1 MVNTTQPIDHIDQFL
16 QQQNDLDLLRFITC
30 GSVDDGKSTLIGRL
44 LYEAKCIFDD
54 QVSSLQSES
63 ATYGT
68 QGGEVDYALL
78 VDGLAAE
85 REQGITIDVAYRF
98 FNTDKRKFI
107 VADTPG
113 HEQYTRNMVTGAST
127 TDLAIILIDARK
139 GVLEQSKRHAF
150 ICSLLGIKQV
160 VLAVNK
166 MDLVDYK
173 HSVFIAIEQEFA
185 EFSQQLKFEKIT
197 NIPVSALKGDNI
209 IDRSSHMP
217 WFKGP
222 TLMAFLETVPTSKGL
237 EEHAFRMPVQ
247 WVNRPHLDFR
257 GFSGTVAAGVI
268 APGDE
273 IRILPAGS
281 IAKVKDIVLFDQ
293 NLLKARA
300 SQAVTIT
307 LDREVDA
314 SRGDMLVAAQS
325 PCEVSDQFEVE
336 LVWMDQ
342 ERGFTGRSYGL
353 QIGTNWV
360 NAQITDI
367 KHTINVNTLEQ
378 NAARWLGLNDIAV
391 VKLSLDKAVAFEAF
405 ANCQPLGSLILV
417 DRFSNATVAAGMILH
432 SLRRSSN
439 VHKQAL
445 TVNKDQR
452 NQLNNHKGKVLWLTG
467 LSGSGKSTIA
477 NLLEQKLHQQGIRT
491 YLLDG
496 DNVRHGLNKDL
507 GFTEA
512 DRVENIRRI
521 TEVAHLMVDAGLVVI
536 TAFISPFKAE
546 REAAKARFDNGEFVE
561 IFVNTPLKVAEQRDP
576 KGLYKKARKG
586 EIPNFTGINSPY
598 EAPINADFEVDTSV
612 LSAERIAEQ
621 LMQQVM
627 LDLELQECYMQKK

>member
-1 MVNTTQPIDHIDQFL
+1 MVSSTDSITNIDQFL
-16 QQQNDLDLLRFITC
+16 QQQNDLDLLKFITC

-44 LYEAKCIFDD
+44 LFEAKCIFDD
-54 QVSSLQSES
+54 QVSSLKNES
-63 ATYGT
+63 AAYGT
-68 QGGEVDYALL
+68 QGSDIDYALL

-127 TDLAIILIDARK
+127 TDLAVILIDARK
-139 GVLEQSKRHAF
+139 GILEQSKRHAF
-150 ICSLLGIKQV
+150 ICSLLGIKHV
-160 VLAVNK
+160 LLAVNK
-166 MDLVDYK
+166 MDLVGYQQDT
-173 HSVFIAIEQEFA
+173 FNTIEHAFA
-185 EFSQQLKFEKIT
+185 EFAKQLNFDKVT
-197 NIPVSALKGDNI
+197 AIPVSALKGDNI
-209 IDRSSHMP
+209 IARSSYMP

-222 TLMAFLETVPTSKGL
+222 TLMAFLETVPTAKGL
-237 EEHAFRMPVQ
+237 ENHAFRMPVQ

-257 GFSGTVAAGVI
+257 GFSGTVAAGMIEV
-268 APGDE
+268 GED
-273 IRILPAGS
+273 IRILPSGS
-281 IAKVKDIVLFDQ
+281 IAKVQDIILFDQ
-293 NLLKARA
+293 HLPKAHA
-300 SQAVTIT
+300 GQAVTIT
-307 LDREVDA
+307 LDKEVDA
-314 SRGDMLVAAQS
+314 SRGDMLVAAQA

-342 ERGFTGRSYGL
+342 EQGFTGRSYGL

-360 NAQITDI
+360 NAQITNI
-367 KHTINVNTLEQ
+367 KHTINVNTLEH
-378 NAARWLGLNDIAV
+378 NAARALGLNDIAV
-391 VKLSLDKAVAFEAF
+391 VTLSLDKAVAFENF
-405 ANCQPLGSLILV
+405 TDCQPLGSLILV
-417 DRFSNATVAAGMILH
+417 DRFSNATVAAGMIKH
-432 SLRRSSN
+432 ALRRSNN

-445 TVNKDQR
+445 TVSKSER
-452 NQLNNHKGKVLWLTG
+452 NQTNGHRGKVLWLTG

-477 NLLEQKLHQQGIRT
+477 NILEQKLHQQGIRT

-536 TAFISPFKAE
+536 TAFISPFRAE
-546 REAAKARFDNGEFVE
+546 RNSARARFEDGEFVE
-561 IFVNTPLKVAEQRDP
+561 IFVNTPLEVAEQRDP
-576 KGLYKKARKG
+576 KGLYKKARRG

-598 EAPINADFEVDTSV
+598 EAPENADFEVETSV
-612 LSAERIAEQ
+612 LSAEHSAEQ
-621 LMQQVM
+621 LLQQVIR
-627 LDLELQECYMQKK
+627 DLEL

>member
-1 MVNTTQPIDHIDQFL
+1 MAISNPSLTHIDQFL

-44 LYEAKCIFDD
+44 LFEAKCIFDD
-54 QVSSLQSES
+54 QVSSLQNES

-68 QGGEVDYALL
+68 QGSNIDYALL

-127 TDLAIILIDARK
+127 TDLAVILIDARK
-139 GVLEQSKRHAF
+139 GVLEQTKRHAF

-160 VLAVNK
+160 MLAVNK

-173 HSVFIAIEQEFA
+173 QDTFVAIEQEFA
-185 EFSQQLKFEKIT
+185 EFSKQLKFEKIT
-197 NIPVSALKGDNI
+197 SIPASALKGDNI
-209 IDRSSHMP
+209 IAHSSHMP

-222 TLMAFLETVPTSKGL
+222 TLMAFLETVPTAKGL
-237 EEHAFRMPVQ
+237 EQHAFRMPVQ

-257 GFSGTVAAGVI
+257 GFSGTIAAGVI
-268 APGDE
+268 APEDE

-293 NLLKARA
+293 HLPNARA

-314 SRGDMLVAAQS
+314 SRGDMLVAAQD
-325 PCEVSDQFEVE
+325 PCQVSDQFEVE
-336 LVWMDQ
+336 LVWMNQ
-342 ERGFTGRSYGL
+342 EQGFTGRSYGL

-378 NAARWLGLNDIAV
+378 NAARSLGLNDIAV

-405 ANCQPLGSLILV
+405 PDCQPLGSLILV
-417 DRFSNATVAAGMILH
+417 DRFSNATAAAGMITH
-432 SLRRSSN
+432 ALRRSSN
-439 VHKQAL
+439 VHKQDL
-445 TVNKDQR
+445 TVSKTAR
-452 NQLNNHKGKVLWLTG
+452 NQLNSHSGKVLWLTG

-536 TAFISPFKAE
+536 TAFISPFRAE
-546 REAAKARFDNGEFVE
+546 RHAAKARFEEGEFVE
-561 IFVNTPLKVAEQRDP
+561 IFVNTPLEVAEQRDP
-576 KGLYKKARKG
+576 KGLYKKARRG

-598 EAPINADFEVDTSV
+598 EPPIDADFEVDTSI

-621 LMQQVM
+621 LMQQVIT
-627 LDLELQECYMQKK
+627 DLKLKG

>member
-1 MVNTTQPIDHIDQFL
+1 MDNSTPKITNIDQFL

-54 QVSSLQSES
+54 QVATLKNES
-63 ATYGT
+63 VAYGT
-68 QGGEVDYALL
+68 QGGDIDYALL

-127 TDLAIILIDARK
+127 TDLAVILIDARK

-166 MDLVDYK
+166 MDLVAYK
-173 HSVFIAIEQEFA
+173 QTTFDAIEQSFTD
-185 EFSQQLKFEKIT
+185 FSQQLKFEKIT
-197 NIPVSALKGDNI
+197 AIPVSALKGDNI
-209 IDRSSHMP
+209 ITRSSKMT

-222 TLMAFLETVPTSKGL
+222 TLMAFLETVPRTKGL
-237 EEHAFRMPVQ
+237 EQHAFRMPVQ

-257 GFSGTVAAGVI
+257 GFSGTIAAGTI
-268 APGDE
+268 EPGDE
-273 IRILPAGS
+273 IRILPSGAT
-281 IAKVKDIVLFDQ
+281 AKVQDIILFEHE
-293 NLLKARA
+293 LPRGHAG
-300 SQAVTIT
+300 QAVTLT

-314 SRGDMLVAAQS
+314 SRGDMLVAAQA

-342 ERGFTGRSYGL
+342 EQGYIGRSYGL

-367 KHTINVNTLEQ
+367 KHTINVNTLEK
-378 NAARWLGLNDIAV
+378 NAARALGLNDISV
-391 VKLSLDKAVAFEAF
+391 VKLSLDKAVAFETF
-405 ANCQPLGSLILV
+405 SDCQPLGSLILI
-417 DRFSNATVAAGMILH
+417 DRFSNATVAAGMIKYA
-432 SLRRSSN
+432 LRRSSN

-445 TVNKDQR
+445 TVGKTQR
-452 NQLNNHKGKVLWLTG
+452 NKLNSHRGKVLWLTG

-477 NLLEQKLHQQGIRT
+477 NVLEQKLHQQGIRT

-496 DNVRHGLNKDL
+496 DNLRHGLNKDL

-512 DRVENIRRI
+512 DRVENIRRVA
-521 TEVAHLMVDAGLVVI
+521 EVAQLMVDAGLVVL
-536 TAFISPFKAE
+536 TAFISPFRAE
-546 REAAKARFDNGEFVE
+546 RDAARAGFEEGEFIE
-561 IFVNTPLKVAEQRDP
+561 IFVDTPLEVAEQRDP
-576 KGLYKKARKG
+576 KGLYKKARRG
-586 EIPNFTGINSPY
+586 EIPNFTGISSPY
-598 EAPINADFEVDTSV
+598 EAPINADFVVDTSI
-612 LSAERIAEQ
+612 LSAEKIAQQ
-621 LMQQVM
+621 LIQQIM
-627 LDLELQECYMQKK
+627 PELEL

>member
-1 MVNTTQPIDHIDQFL
+1 MASSTPKITNIDQFL

-54 QVSSLQSES
+54 QVATLKNES
-63 ATYGT
+63 VAYGT
-68 QGGEVDYALL
+68 QGGDIDYALL

-127 TDLAIILIDARK
+127 TDLAVILIDARK

-160 VLAVNK
+160 MLAVNK
-166 MDLVDYK
+166 MDLVGYK
-173 HSVFIAIEQEFA
+173 QATFDAIEQSFA
-185 EFSQQLKFEKIT
+185 DFAQQLKFEKIT
-197 NIPVSALKGDNI
+197 AIPLSALKGDNI
-209 IDRSSHMP
+209 ITRSSKMT

-222 TLMAFLETVPTSKGL
+222 TLMAFLETVPRTKGL
-237 EEHAFRMPVQ
+237 EQHAFRMPVQ

-257 GFSGTVAAGVI
+257 GFSGTIAAGTI
-268 APGDE
+268 EPGDE
-273 IRILPAGS
+273 IRILPSGAT
-281 IAKVKDIVLFDQ
+281 AKVQDIILFQ
-293 NLLKARA
+293 HELPRA
-300 SQAVTIT
+300 HAGQAVTIT

-314 SRGDMLVAAQS
+314 SRGDMLVAAQA

-342 ERGFTGRSYGL
+342 EQGYIGRSYGL

-367 KHTINVNTLEQ
+367 KHTINVNTLEK
-378 NAARWLGLNDIAV
+378 NAARALGLNDISV
-391 VKLSLDKAVAFEAF
+391 VKLSLDKAVAFETF
-405 ANCQPLGSLILV
+405 SDCQPLGSLILI
-417 DRFSNATVAAGMILH
+417 DRFSNATVAAGMIKYA
-432 SLRRSSN
+432 LRRSSN

-445 TVNKDQR
+445 TVGKTQR
-452 NQLNNHKGKVLWLTG
+452 NKLNSHRGKVLWLTG

-477 NLLEQKLHQQGIRT
+477 NVLEQKLHQQGIRT

-496 DNVRHGLNKDL
+496 DNLRHGLNKDL

-512 DRVENIRRI
+512 DRVENIRRVA
-521 TEVAHLMVDAGLVVI
+521 EVAQLMVDAGLVVL
-536 TAFISPFKAE
+536 TAFISPFRAE
-546 REAAKARFDNGEFVE
+546 RDAARAGFEEGEFIE
-561 IFVNTPLKVAEQRDP
+561 IFVDTPLEVAEQRDT
-576 KGLYKKARKG
+576 KGLYKKARRG
-586 EIPNFTGINSPY
+586 EIPNFTGISSPY
-598 EAPINADFEVDTSV
+598 QAPINADFVVDTSI
-612 LSAERIAEQ
+612 LSAEKIAQQ
-621 LMQQVM
+621 LIQQIM
-627 LDLELQECYMQKK
+627 PELEL

>member
-1 MVNTTQPIDHIDQFL
+1 MSNANQPITHIDQFL

-44 LYEAKCIFDD
+44 LFEAKCIFDD
-54 QVSSLQSES
+54 QVSSLQNES

-68 QGGEVDYALL
+68 QGGDIDYALL

-127 TDLAIILIDARK
+127 TDLAVILIDARK
-139 GVLEQSKRHAF
+139 GVLEQTKRHAF

-160 VLAVNK
+160 MLAVNK

-173 HSVFIAIEQEFA
+173 QGTFNAIEQTFA
-185 EFSQQLKFEKIT
+185 EFAKQLKFEKIT
-197 NIPVSALKGDNI
+197 SIPVSALKGDNI
-209 IDRSSHMP
+209 ITRASHMP

-222 TLMAFLETVPTSKGL
+222 TLMAFLETVPTTNDL
-237 EEHAFRMPVQ
+237 EQHAFRMPVQ

-257 GFSGTVAAGVI
+257 GFSGTIASGVI

-281 IAKVKDIVLFDQ
+281 VAKVKDIVLFDQ
-293 NLLKARA
+293 QLPNARA

-314 SRGDMLVAAQS
+314 SRGDMLVAAQD
-325 PCEVSDQFEVE
+325 PCQVSDQFEVE

-342 ERGFTGRSYGL
+342 EQGFTGRSYGL

-378 NAARWLGLNDIAV
+378 NAARSLGLNDIAV

-405 ANCQPLGSLILV
+405 ADCQPLGSLILV
-417 DRFSNATVAAGMILH
+417 DRFSNATVAAGMISH
-432 SLRRSSN
+432 ALRRASN
-439 VHKQAL
+439 VHKQEL
-445 TVNKDQR
+445 TVDKTQR
-452 NQLNNHKGKVLWLTG
+452 NRLNSHRGKVLWLTG

-536 TAFISPFKAE
+536 TAFISPFRAE
-546 REAAKARFDNGEFVE
+546 RDAAKARFEEGEFVE
-561 IFVNTPLKVAEQRDP
+561 IFVNTPLDVAEQRDP

-598 EAPINADFEVDTSV
+598 EPPINADFEVDTSIV
-612 LSAERIAEQ
+612 SAERIAEQ
-621 LMQQVM
+621 LKQQVIVE
-627 LDLELQECYMQKK
+627 LKLE

>member
-1 MVNTTQPIDHIDQFL
+1 MANSKDSITHIDQFL
-16 QQQNDLDLLRFITC
+16 QLQNDLDLLKFITC

-44 LYEAKCIFDD
+44 LFEAKCIFDD
-54 QVSSLQSES
+54 QVSSLKNES
-63 ATYGT
+63 AAYGT
-68 QGGEVDYALL
+68 QGTDIDYALL

-127 TDLAIILIDARK
+127 TDLAVILIDARK

-150 ICSLLGIKQV
+150 ICSLLGIKH
-160 VLAVNK
+160 VLLAINK
-166 MDLVDYK
+166 MDLVDYQQT
-173 HSVFIAIEQEFA
+173 SFNAIEHD
-185 EFSQQLKFEKIT
+185 FSQFAKQLNFNKVSA
-197 NIPVSALKGDNI
+197 IPVSALKGDNI
-209 IDRSSHMP
+209 IDRSSHMT

-222 TLMAFLETVPTSKGL
+222 TLMAFLETVPTAMGL
-237 EEHAFRMPVQ
+237 EDHAFRMPVQ

-257 GFSGTVAAGVI
+257 GFSGTVAAGIIEV
-268 APGDE
+268 GEE
-273 IRILPAGS
+273 IRILPSGS
-281 IAKVKDIVLFDQ
+281 IAKVQDIILFDQ
-293 NLLKARA
+293 HLPKARA
-300 SQAVTIT
+300 GQAVTIT
-307 LDREVDA
+307 LDKEVDA
-314 SRGDMLVAAQS
+314 SRGDMLVAAQA

-342 ERGFTGRSYGL
+342 EQGYTGRSYGL

-360 NAQITDI
+360 KAQITDI
-367 KHTINVNTLEQ
+367 KHTINVNTLEH
-378 NAARWLGLNDIAV
+378 NAARALNLNDIAV
-391 VKLSLDKAVAFEAF
+391 VTLSLDQAVAFETF

-417 DRFSNATVAAGMILH
+417 DRFSNATVAAGMIKH
-432 SLRRSSN
+432 ALRRSSN

-445 TVNKDQR
+445 TVSKIDR
-452 NQLNNHKGKVLWLTG
+452 NQSNGHRGKVLWLTG

-477 NLLEQKLHQQGIRT
+477 NILEQKLHQQGIRT

-546 REAAKARFDNGEFVE
+546 RNAARARFEDGEFVE
-561 IFVNTPLKVAEQRDP
+561 IFVNTPLDVAEQRDP
-576 KGLYKKARKG
+576 KGLYKKARRD

-598 EAPINADFEVDTSV
+598 EAPENADFEVDTSV
-612 LSAERIAEQ
+612 LSAERIAQQ
-621 LMQQVM
+621 LLQHVIS
-627 LDLELQECYMQKK
+627 DLELS